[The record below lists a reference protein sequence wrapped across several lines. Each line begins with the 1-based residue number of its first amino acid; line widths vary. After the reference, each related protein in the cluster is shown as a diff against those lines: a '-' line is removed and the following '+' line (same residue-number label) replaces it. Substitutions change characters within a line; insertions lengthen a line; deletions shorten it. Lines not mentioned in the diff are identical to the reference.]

1 MHPEK
6 DMNCPTTITRL
17 RDMKHTRVEKRKL
30 TKYRA
35 QKNATVMRIKGPNP
49 KKNVPPI
56 VSKSLARGI
65 RP

>member
-1 MHPEK
+1 
-6 DMNCPTTITRL
+6 
-17 RDMKHTRVEKRKL
+17 MKHTRVEKKEL